1 MRKENKD
8 LLLAAGPTIFSNGQI
23 QRWGVDCSN
32 GWLGILLELVNK
44 LESRQSTKSNKL
56 VVLQIKEKF
65 GTLRFYAENVTS
77 QDALDIKIAEAASIH
92 TCEECGQPGKLKNDG
107 WMRTM
112 CEPCFEE
119 WVSIR
124 NKKADTP
131 ANEALKNFLGDYKP

>member
-1 MRKENKD
+1 MRKENRD
-8 LLLAAGPTIFSNGQI
+8 LLFAAGPTIFANGEV

-32 GWLGILLELVNK
+32 GWLGILLDLVNK

-77 QDALDIKIAEAASIH
+77 QDAMDIKNAESASIH
-92 TCEECGQPGKLKNDG
+92 TCEECGKTGKLKNDG

-112 CEPCFEE
+112 CDPCFEE

-124 NKKADTP
+124 NKQYDTP
-131 ANEALKNFLGDYKP
+131 ANEALKNFLGDYGK